1 MSMTLS
7 GLKVITSRSLGLKTR
22 RTGLI
27 ILESSR
33 VHQPPELANSAAA
46 AVRIERQAGRRRL
59 PACVVSFLANSSRP
73 AAHRVESRGEGSW
86 KEFPT
91 GPGQGPRVGASR
103 CTPFALERSHRR
115 GFGNLAFRLGL
126 KSTQRCPRECTSA
139 SVTPRPQC
147 LPSARAP
154 RRAGISSLTDRGAA
168 RVESPSSLDI
178 WLLSRTRFWRWIAGF
193 RRKRQSH

>member
-1 MSMTLS
+1 MISNLRGHDEHMTLS
-7 GLKVITSRSLGLKTR
+7 SESYVTVPGLKPR

-33 VHQPPELANSAAA
+33 VHPAELANSAAA

-59 PACVVSFLANSSRP
+59 PACVVSFLASSSRP
-73 AAHRVESRGEGSW
+73 AARRVESRGEGSW

-91 GPGQGPRVGASR
+91 GPGQGPRVGASG

-147 LPSARAP
+147 WPSARPP
-154 RRAGISSLTDRGAA
+154 RRAGIQA
-168 RVESPSSLDI
+168 
-178 WLLSRTRFWRWIAGF
+178 
-193 RRKRQSH
+193 

>member
-1 MSMTLS
+1 M
-7 GLKVITSRSLGLKTR
+7 
-22 RTGLI
+22 
-27 ILESSR
+27 
-33 VHQPPELANSAAA
+33 
-46 AVRIERQAGRRRL
+46 RIERQAGRRRL
-59 PACVVSFLANSSRP
+59 PACVVSFLASSSRP
-73 AAHRVESRGEGSW
+73 AARRVESRGEGSW

-147 LPSARAP
+147 WPSARPPRPLGAGGGRAP
-154 RRAGISSLTDRGAA
+154 HGEQAFKLDRQGAA
-168 RVESPSSLDI
+168 RVESPSSLDS
-178 WLLSRTRFWRWIAGF
+178 WPLSRTRFWRWIAGF